1 MRSIIAAFVRLGGLT
16 LSFTFVLALAGGCS
30 NPDKAQERLG
40 IKPAYDPTTGKLKQL
55 AYDSNH
61 NGTPDTWTDMNGTRP
76 VETRIDR
83 NEDGRLDR
91 WEYYDE
97 KSTLVK
103 VGFSRT
109 DNGKADAWAFSGA
122 DGKIQRIEIS
132 SVGDDKKIDRW
143 EHYDA
148 RGMTAAEEDTNHD
161 GAPDKW
167 ETYEAGIV
175 KTAAF
180 DENGDGRPD
189 RRLTYSGGSLVTIES
204 EPDAAGNFTKRLDVQ
219 PSSGP
224 SSRLPAKL
232 PAPLRREQKRG
243 NIASGT

>member
-1 MRSIIAAFVRLGGLT
+1 MRLPIAASMRFGLSILSCLLCAFVM
-16 LSFTFVLALAGGCS
+16 ALASGCS
-30 NPDKAQERLG
+30 NPDKAQQKLG
-40 IKPAYDPTTGKLKQL
+40 ITPAYDATTGKLKEL
-55 AYDSNH
+55 IYDSNH
-61 NGTPDTWTDMNGTRP
+61 NGKPDTWTDMDGARP
-76 VETRIDR
+76 VQTRIDR
-83 NEDGRLDR
+83 NEDGKLDR

-109 DNGKADAWAFSGA
+109 DDGKADAWAFAGA

-132 SVGDDKKIDRW
+132 STADEKKIDRW

-204 EPDAAGNFTKRLDVQ
+204 EPDAAGNFTKRLDMKPAAV
-219 PSSGP
+219 P
-224 SSRLPAKL
+224 LPH
-232 PAPLRREQKRG
+232 PG
-243 NIASGT
+243 

>member
-1 MRSIIAAFVRLGGLT
+1 MLP
-16 LSFTFVLALAGGCS
+16 ALAASVRFGGSILWCTLVMALAWSCS
-30 NPDKAQERLG
+30 NSDKARDAAG
-40 IKPAYDPTTGKLKQL
+40 ITPAYDATTGKLKEL
-55 AYDSNH
+55 AYDSNQ
-61 NGTPDTWTDMNGTRP
+61 NGKPDTWTDMDGARP
-76 VETRIDR
+76 VQTRIDR
-83 NEDGRLDR
+83 NEDGKVDR

-109 DNGKADAWAFSGA
+109 DDGKVDAWAFAGA
-122 DGKIQRIEIS
+122 DGRIQRIEIS
-132 SVGDDKKIDRW
+132 SAADDKKIDRW

-148 RGMTAAEEDTNHD
+148 RGVTAAEEDTNHD

-167 ETYEAGIV
+167 EAYEAGLV

-204 EPDAAGNFTKRLDVQ
+204 EPDASGNFTKRVDVK
-219 PSSGP
+219 PP
-224 SSRLPAKL
+224 AVPTPLPH
-232 PAPLRREQKRG
+232 PA
-243 NIASGT
+243 

>member
-1 MRSIIAAFVRLGGLT
+1 MRPAVAASVRLGGWCT
-16 LSFTFVLALAGGCS
+16 LLMALAWSCS
-30 NPDKAQERLG
+30 NSDKPKDTRG
-40 IKPAYDPTTGKLKQL
+40 ITPAYDATTGKLKEL

-61 NGTPDTWTDMNGTRP
+61 NGKPDTWTDMDGARP
-76 VETRIDR
+76 LQTRIDR
-83 NEDGRLDR
+83 NEDGKLDR

-109 DNGKADAWAFSGA
+109 DNGKVDAWAFAGA
-122 DGKIQRIEIS
+122 DGKVQRIEIS
-132 SVGDDKKIDRW
+132 SAADDKRIDRW

-148 RGMTAAEEDTNHD
+148 QGVTESEEDTNHD

-167 ETYEAGIV
+167 EAYEAGLV

-180 DENGDGRPD
+180 DEDGDGKPD

-204 EPDAAGNFTKRLDVQ
+204 EPDASGNFTKRVDVKPPAV
-219 PSSGP
+219 PSP
-224 SSRLPAKL
+224 VPNPA
-232 PAPLRREQKRG
+232 
-243 NIASGT
+243 

>member
-1 MRSIIAAFVRLGGLT
+1 MRAPIAVSGHLGGPI
-16 LSFTFVLALAGGCS
+16 LSFVFVMVLASGCS
-30 NPDKAQERLG
+30 TPDKAREKLG
-40 IKPAYDPTTGKLKQL
+40 ITPAYDATTGKLKEL

-61 NGTPDTWTDMNGTRP
+61 NGRPDTWTDMDGARP
-76 VETRIDR
+76 VQTRIDR
-83 NEDGRLDR
+83 NEDGKLDR

-103 VGFSRT
+103 VGFSRR
-109 DNGKADAWAFSGA
+109 DDGKADAWAFAGA

-132 SVGDDKKIDRW
+132 SGADERKIDRW

-148 RGMTAAEEDTNHD
+148 SGMTAAEEDTNHD
-161 GAPDKW
+161 GVPDKW

-204 EPDAAGNFTKRLDVQ
+204 EPDAAGNFMRRVDIK
-219 PSSGP
+219 
-224 SSRLPAKL
+224 PATV
-232 PAPLRREQKRG
+232 PL
-243 NIASGT
+243 ASPHPG